1 MKSANKIFVPHLTEK
16 QIDQLSQLIDFGV
29 SLGFCDYN
37 HYDDLPEKENET
49 ATAKDLTEIDKA
61 LKKASILYSNTL
73 DAKNG

>member
-37 HYDDLPEKENET
+37 SYDNLTKKENET
-49 ATAKDLTEIDKA
+49 ATAKDLMEIDKA